1 VEADDKTEFDN
12 NLISNLTR
20 TTLTTEE
27 LNRGVGNLLVVAVLV
42 AGVSFAGAITVP
54 GSGSDLNSGSSK
66 KLMRISFI
74 FFDMLA
80 MNVSLIAAIILC
92 RISLGR
98 TSCATS
104 SMEKATSLNFY
115 SLLFMGLAFTC
126 ILAITLQEH
135 TGFFVFIIIKLQAC
149 FVLTQYLCSY
159 RLMVSTAN
167 SIWSLL
173 QANPFKFLARMKRR
187 MYHVRTSLMGRE

>member
-42 AGVSFAGAITVP
+42 AGVTFAGAITVP
-54 GSGSDLNSGSSK
+54 KSGSDSNSGSSK
-66 KLMRISFI
+66 NLMRLYIY
-74 FFDMLA
+74 FDTVA
-80 MNVSLIAAIILC
+80 MNFSLIAAIILC

-98 TSCATS
+98 ASDVTS
-104 SMEKATSLNFY
+104 SMEVATSYLFY
-115 SLLFMGLAFTC
+115 SLLCMGLTYTC
-126 ILAITLQEH
+126 ILAITVQERR
-135 TGFFVFIIIKLQAC
+135 TAFFRDIITFQAISFFIQL
-149 FVLTQYLCSY
+149 FYSY
-159 RLMVSTAN
+159 AFILSTAFKVLAF
-167 SIWSLL
+167 LL
-173 QANPFKFLARMKRR
+173 ANLFKFMSGMKRR